1 MTGGFDCMLES
12 SRSAVYEGLGI
23 LVGVGKG
30 DPPVVRVVTGVV
42 GRVGE
47 GALEVL
53 EDDIWPRC
61 WRF

>member
-1 MTGGFDCMLES
+1 MLES
-12 SRSAVYEGLGI
+12 SRSVVYGGLSI
-23 LVGVGKG
+23 LVGVGNG
-30 DPPVVRVVTGVV
+30 DPPAVTVVIGVV

-61 WRF
+61 RVC